1 MSAVDGRPA
10 LADRPGALDAG
21 EVAGGSG
28 SARWLGLGE
37 FARNWQARAGFALV
51 LLIVVF
57 CVLGPLVYHSNQT
70 ATNLNVKDLPPGAG
84 HPLGTDDFGFD
95 VLGRL
100 MVGGQS
106 SLELGFAVAA
116 LTTVVGTLYGAIAG
130 ISGGIV
136 DGVMMRAL
144 DTLLAIPSLVFLLI
158 VVTLFPPNLLS
169 IILVLSL
176 LSWLGIARLVRGEVL
191 SLRTRDFVLAA
202 KTMGSGTGRLMWRHM
217 MPNALSVIIV
227 NATFSIADAIT
238 AMATLSFLG
247 LGMPPPYADW
257 GQMLNN
263 GVDNLFNGYWWEIYP
278 PAILLVLTI
287 IGFSLIGDAVRDSLD
302 VRLRR

>member
-1 MSAVDGRPA
+1 MSASDARSALTVQGGPA
-10 LADRPGALDAG
+10 EAG
-21 EVAGGSG
+21 EFTAP
-28 SARWLGLGE
+28 ARRWLALND
-37 FARNWQARAGFALV
+37 FARNRQAQTGIAMV
-51 LLIVVF
+51 LIIVLF
-57 CVLGPLVYHSNQT
+57 CVFGPLFYHTNQHF
-70 ATNLNVKDLPPGAG
+70 ANINQNNLPPGKG
-84 HPLGTDDFGFD
+84 HPLGTDNLGFD

-116 LTTVVGTLYGAIAG
+116 LTTLVGTLYGAIAG
-130 ISGGIV
+130 ICGGIV
-136 DGVMMRAL
+136 DGFMMRVL
-144 DTLLAIPSLVFLLI
+144 DTMLAIPSLVFLLI
-158 VVTLFPPNLLS
+158 MVTLFQPNLLE

-191 SLRTRDFVLAA
+191 SLRTRDFALAA
-202 KTMGSGTGRLMWRHM
+202 RTMGSGSGRLMLRHM
-217 MPNALSVIIV
+217 LPNALNVIIV

-247 LGMPPPYADW
+247 LGLAPPYADW

-263 GVDNLFNGYWWEIYP
+263 GVNNLFNGYWWQIYP
-278 PAILLVLTI
+278 PAIMLIITI

-302 VRLRR
+302 VRLRRR

>member
-1 MSAVDGRPA
+1 MSVNDARSA
-10 LADRPGALDAG
+10 LAVSPGPADAG
-21 EVAGGSG
+21 DIAEPAG
-28 SARWLGLGE
+28 RWLGLAE
-37 FARNWQARAGFALV
+37 FARNRQAQAGIGIV
-51 LLIVVF
+51 LIIVLF
-57 CVLGPLVYHSNQT
+57 CVLGPIFYHTNQHLSNP
-70 ATNLNVKDLPPGAG
+70 NLKDLAPGTD

-106 SLELGFAVAA
+106 SLELGFAVAL
-116 LTTVVGTLYGAIAG
+116 LTSLVGTLYGAIAG
-130 ISGGIV
+130 ICGGIV
-136 DGVMMRAL
+136 DGIMMRVL
-144 DTLLAIPSLVFLLI
+144 DTLLAVPSLVFLLI
-158 VVTLFPPNLLS
+158 MVSLFSPNLLE

-202 KTMGSGTGRLMWRHM
+202 KTMGGGSGRLMFRHL

-247 LGMPPPYADW
+247 LGLAPPYADW

-263 GVDNLFNGYWWEIYP
+263 GVDNLFNGYWWLIYP
-278 PAILLVLTI
+278 PAFLLIFTI
-287 IGFSLIGDAVRDSLD
+287 IGFSLIGDAIRDSLD
-302 VRLRR
+302 VRLRRR